1 MSKPKVISLFQNE
14 QYENRFINVSIIGR
28 AVDIFVECLSYDIEI
43 PVNVPMARELDI
55 FEEAILRMIKLKKCS
70 ANDLSN
76 ILCLEKDLI
85 KFIIIRLVENGLLDD
100 ERNISQKGLQLLNC
114 QLESKKKV
122 EYVYGKIFVIKQ
134 TGLILP
140 YIHVGEFQSES
151 VDDSNASTI
160 TIGFGTA
167 GQYRTIKG
175 KRIKCSNYENAQ
187 RNLSATVVKKAINTF
202 NNIAANRSQSQI
214 NLSNEYGLMNSKG
227 GNVYFHMKAAVQE
240 GNVDSLII
248 SDGFVPNIDGILDYF
263 QKYHPKIVSEIKSK
277 AIVMDVAADI
287 SFRSTNIHTKYKE
300 IYHYYESAKQCI
312 PDIDYEKASK
322 DIRDKL
328 NEQKKQVIINCY
340 YSIEWCLYYHL
351 KSHPVSES
359 LLGLLK
365 KRSVHIN
372 SETIMGLAKKIGLRN
387 AEKYRNLFMH
397 IDGNRIEGVFKFSS
411 PKLYVCLPLAIAEA
425 SENSS
430 SRIHSVVNDDSNI
443 LYFINVLNQ
452 YSVLRHD
459 TEAEAIEIDAVEILR
474 KTEKIICA
482 LIPDFIVSDSIIS
495 PSIDNVSQLRL
506 IGQISLEKS
515 LGSIL
520 YYSMSDGLKNEWLK
534 VSPDKNGSNLPDP
547 REYIEVLYRILQVE
561 LKKANLELMS
571 KKMYSQE
578 DAEDICISRFGD
590 KLPKSFIKIKSIN
603 YSKALKSEGSTLGA
617 EALVYY
623 SSIENSYIDRLNKGG
638 FIELIDKIITLRGHN
653 DLLVLNENESSLNAL
668 RDNTIK
674 LSKLIG
680 GYYE

>member
-100 ERNISQKGLQLLNC
+100 ERNISQNGLQLLNC

>member
-1 MSKPKVISLFQNE
+1 
-14 QYENRFINVSIIGR
+14 
-28 AVDIFVECLSYDIEI
+28 
-43 PVNVPMARELDI
+43 
-55 FEEAILRMIKLKKCS
+55 
-70 ANDLSN
+70 
-76 ILCLEKDLI
+76 
-85 KFIIIRLVENGLLDD
+85 
-100 ERNISQKGLQLLNC
+100 
-114 QLESKKKV
+114 
-122 EYVYGKIFVIKQ
+122 
-134 TGLILP
+134 
-140 YIHVGEFQSES
+140 
-151 VDDSNASTI
+151 
-160 TIGFGTA
+160 
-167 GQYRTIKG
+167 
-175 KRIKCSNYENAQ
+175 
-187 RNLSATVVKKAINTF
+187 
-202 NNIAANRSQSQI
+202 
-214 NLSNEYGLMNSKG
+214 
-227 GNVYFHMKAAVQE
+227 
-240 GNVDSLII
+240 
-248 SDGFVPNIDGILDYF
+248 
-263 QKYHPKIVSEIKSK
+263 
-277 AIVMDVAADI
+277 MDVAADI

>member
-430 SRIHSVVNDDSNI
+430 SRIHSLVNDDSNI

>member
-43 PVNVPMARELDI
+43 HVNVPMTRELDI

-100 ERNISQKGLQLLNC
+100 ERNISKKGLQLLNC

-277 AIVMDVAADI
+277 AIVMDVAAEI
-287 SFRSTNIHTKYKE
+287 SSLSTNIHTKYTE
-300 IYHYYESAKQCI
+300 FYY
-312 PDIDYEKASK
+312 Y
-322 DIRDKL
+322 
-328 NEQKKQVIINCY
+328 
-340 YSIEWCLYYHL
+340 
-351 KSHPVSES
+351 
-359 LLGLLK
+359 
-365 KRSVHIN
+365 
-372 SETIMGLAKKIGLRN
+372 
-387 AEKYRNLFMH
+387 
-397 IDGNRIEGVFKFSS
+397 
-411 PKLYVCLPLAIAEA
+411 
-425 SENSS
+425 
-430 SRIHSVVNDDSNI
+430 
-443 LYFINVLNQ
+443 
-452 YSVLRHD
+452 
-459 TEAEAIEIDAVEILR
+459 
-474 KTEKIICA
+474 
-482 LIPDFIVSDSIIS
+482 
-495 PSIDNVSQLRL
+495 
-506 IGQISLEKS
+506 
-515 LGSIL
+515 
-520 YYSMSDGLKNEWLK
+520 
-534 VSPDKNGSNLPDP
+534 
-547 REYIEVLYRILQVE
+547 
-561 LKKANLELMS
+561 
-571 KKMYSQE
+571 
-578 DAEDICISRFGD
+578 
-590 KLPKSFIKIKSIN
+590 
-603 YSKALKSEGSTLGA
+603 
-617 EALVYY
+617 
-623 SSIENSYIDRLNKGG
+623 
-638 FIELIDKIITLRGHN
+638 
-653 DLLVLNENESSLNAL
+653 
-668 RDNTIK
+668 
-674 LSKLIG
+674 
-680 GYYE
+680 